1 MTHKLIHEETIL
13 VNDPLFSK
21 EAVDQYTDKK
31 LSNQDNSK
39 KRISTYA
46 TNSKSDK
53 EEKRDVQTRDP
64 LCIACNKDHLLDS
77 CKIFVEKTLKERIK
91 LLANKELL
99 WPVTTMPKPAGEDYF
114 AGFAK
119 STGMHGYVKKASEEN
134 AESKD
139 GTKVTVKCASV
150 KGKLDTEVISMC
162 VVPVWVGHRSSKK
175 MVKAYAMLDNCS
187 QRSFIKDEIIE
198 DLGVSGGKLK
208 LSLKTLTG
216 EKSEDNEAVDGLII
230 SAIDSKK
237 GRPMRWLEL
246 SKAYSQNCLP
256 VEREEIAVPDKIK
269 RWEYLKPIPKV
280 ITQIDNI
287 NVGML
292 IAANWMK
299 SLESMEIISSRNGAP
314 YAYIIKL
321 GWCIVGPVTTS
332 RNDGSIKCHRIA
344 VKDVASGKVALH
356 HFVLDDELKIEDVVI
371 KEMLEQMYYSD
382 FCE

>member
-134 AESKD
+134 TESKD

-150 KGKLDTEVISMC
+150 KGKLDT
-162 VVPVWVGHRSSKK
+162 
-175 MVKAYAMLDNCS
+175 
-187 QRSFIKDEIIE
+187 
-198 DLGVSGGKLK
+198 
-208 LSLKTLTG
+208 
-216 EKSEDNEAVDGLII
+216 EDNEAVDGLII

-256 VEREEIAVPDKIK
+256 VAREEIAVPDKIK
-269 RWEYLKPIPKV
+269 RWEYLKPILKV